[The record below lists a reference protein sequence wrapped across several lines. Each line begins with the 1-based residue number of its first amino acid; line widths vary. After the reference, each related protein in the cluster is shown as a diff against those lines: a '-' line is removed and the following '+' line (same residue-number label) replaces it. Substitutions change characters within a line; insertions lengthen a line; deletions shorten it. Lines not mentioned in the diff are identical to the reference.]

1 MKKIKKILVI
11 EDDVILLKALNIEL
25 LSNGFD
31 VVSAVNGEGGLE
43 LIKKGGIDL
52 VLLDLIMPKLDGFK
66 VLEVISQDAK
76 LSKVPV
82 IVLSNL
88 NQKSDIERAKNLGA
102 IDFYEKAT
110 TNLDVLVSKIK
121 KI

>member
-1 MKKIKKILVI
+1 MKKM
-11 EDDVILLKALNIEL
+11 LKALNIEL

-66 VLEVISQDAK
+66 VLEVISQDTK